1 MKYLILPLLIL
12 LTLPLVFVSTPTEIL
27 KLKTFDTLV
36 KPQTESGNFVILNI
50 TETDLQ
56 KEGGWPMPRSRLA
69 ELNELL
75 LAKGATGVGWVIAFP
90 QPDRLNGDQEFA
102 DSLRLGPS
110 ILATFENSAGVFP
123 ETTGTIIKGNSV
135 AGLETIGV
143 IENTE
148 VLKNATAQ
156 GIAVAPVDVD
166 NLVRRLPLLLRTPD
180 GWVSAF
186 GTEVLKV
193 LTGTR
198 SYIITTNEIGI
209 QEIAVRGLPPVKT
222 DKFGRKWISWVDT
235 PETNLAEMN
244 VAGRFVFV
252 GITAPGIMPQLAT
265 PIGLLEPHKIQ
276 AALSESILIQDSP
289 IIPVYSLLAELLILI
304 ATASLV
310 WLFLFYLGISAGL
323 ITASLVFIGTTI
335 LGVYLIRMGLLIDV
349 TWTLISQI
357 LVGATA
363 FYLRFR
369 EQFKLRLQ
377 IKKQFEHYLDP
388 RQIKRLQDNPEL
400 LKLGG
405 EKKTATFLFTDVR
418 GFTAM
423 SESLPPEKV
432 TYIMN
437 KALTAQQTAVQKHD
451 GMVDKYIGDAMMAIF
466 NAPLDLLEHQHKA
479 IDCAKDIVKNM
490 AELNKELQAEGLPE
504 IAIGIGINTG
514 KAVIGNMGS
523 ATRFD
528 YTAIGDAVNTAA
540 RLESATKELKV
551 NILIGKDTANSCQYD
566 LRYLDDIQVKGK
578 AFPIKVYGI

>member
-1 MKYLILPLLIL
+1 MKYFILPLLIL

-102 DSLRLGPS
+102 DSLHLGPS

-123 ETTGTIIKGNSV
+123 KTTGTIIKGNSV

-289 IIPVYSLLAELLILI
+289 IIPEYSLLAELLILI
-304 ATASLV
+304 TTTSLV
-310 WLFLFYLGISAGL
+310 WVFLFYLGISAGL

-335 LGVYLIRMGLLIDV
+335 LGFYLVRMGLLVDA

-357 LVGATA
+357 LIGATA

-388 RQIKRLQDNPEL
+388 RQIKRLQDNPEF

-405 EKKTATFLFTDVR
+405 EKKIGTFLFTDVR

-466 NAPLDLLEHQHKA
+466 NAPLDLPKHQHKA

-566 LRYLDDIQVKGK
+566 LKYLDDIQVKGK

>member
-123 ETTGTIIKGNSV
+123 KTTGTIIKGNSV

-198 SYIITTNEIGI
+198 SYIIITNEIGI

-289 IIPVYSLLAELLILI
+289 IIPEYSLLAELLILI
-304 ATASLV
+304 TTASLV

-400 LKLGG
+400 LKLCG

>member
-1 MKYLILPLLIL
+1 
-12 LTLPLVFVSTPTEIL
+12 
-27 KLKTFDTLV
+27 
-36 KPQTESGNFVILNI
+36 
-50 TETDLQ
+50 
-56 KEGGWPMPRSRLA
+56 
-69 ELNELL
+69 
-75 LAKGATGVGWVIAFP
+75 
-90 QPDRLNGDQEFA
+90 
-102 DSLRLGPS
+102 
-110 ILATFENSAGVFP
+110 
-123 ETTGTIIKGNSV
+123 
-135 AGLETIGV
+135 
-143 IENTE
+143 
-148 VLKNATAQ
+148 
-156 GIAVAPVDVD
+156 
-166 NLVRRLPLLLRTPD
+166 
-180 GWVSAF
+180 
-186 GTEVLKV
+186 
-193 LTGTR
+193 
-198 SYIITTNEIGI
+198 
-209 QEIAVRGLPPVKT
+209 
-222 DKFGRKWISWVDT
+222 
-235 PETNLAEMN
+235 
-244 VAGRFVFV
+244 
-252 GITAPGIMPQLAT
+252 
-265 PIGLLEPHKIQ
+265 
-276 AALSESILIQDSP
+276 
-289 IIPVYSLLAELLILI
+289 
-304 ATASLV
+304 
-310 WLFLFYLGISAGL
+310 
-323 ITASLVFIGTTI
+323 
-335 LGVYLIRMGLLIDV
+335 MGLLIDV

-388 RQIKRLQDNPEL
+388 RQIQRLQDNPEL

-466 NAPLDLLEHQHKA
+466 NAPLDLPEHQHKA

>member
-1 MKYLILPLLIL
+1 M
-12 LTLPLVFVSTPTEIL
+12 
-27 KLKTFDTLV
+27 
-36 KPQTESGNFVILNI
+36 
-50 TETDLQ
+50 
-56 KEGGWPMPRSRLA
+56 
-69 ELNELL
+69 
-75 LAKGATGVGWVIAFP
+75 
-90 QPDRLNGDQEFA
+90 
-102 DSLRLGPS
+102 
-110 ILATFENSAGVFP
+110 
-123 ETTGTIIKGNSV
+123 
-135 AGLETIGV
+135 
-143 IENTE
+143 
-148 VLKNATAQ
+148 
-156 GIAVAPVDVD
+156 
-166 NLVRRLPLLLRTPD
+166 
-180 GWVSAF
+180 
-186 GTEVLKV
+186 
-193 LTGTR
+193 
-198 SYIITTNEIGI
+198 
-209 QEIAVRGLPPVKT
+209 
-222 DKFGRKWISWVDT
+222 
-235 PETNLAEMN
+235 
-244 VAGRFVFV
+244 
-252 GITAPGIMPQLAT
+252 
-265 PIGLLEPHKIQ
+265 
-276 AALSESILIQDSP
+276 
-289 IIPVYSLLAELLILI
+289 
-304 ATASLV
+304 
-310 WLFLFYLGISAGL
+310 

-377 IKKQFEHYLDP
+377 IKKQFEHYLDT
-388 RQIKRLQDNPEL
+388 RHIKRLQDNPEL

-466 NAPLDLLEHQHKA
+466 NAPLDLPEHQHKA

>member
-123 ETTGTIIKGNSV
+123 KTTGTIIKGNSV

-198 SYIITTNEIGI
+198 SYIIITNEIGI

-289 IIPVYSLLAELLILI
+289 IIPEYSLLAELLILI
-304 ATASLV
+304 TTASLV

>member
-1 MKYLILPLLIL
+1 
-12 LTLPLVFVSTPTEIL
+12 
-27 KLKTFDTLV
+27 
-36 KPQTESGNFVILNI
+36 
-50 TETDLQ
+50 
-56 KEGGWPMPRSRLA
+56 
-69 ELNELL
+69 
-75 LAKGATGVGWVIAFP
+75 
-90 QPDRLNGDQEFA
+90 
-102 DSLRLGPS
+102 
-110 ILATFENSAGVFP
+110 
-123 ETTGTIIKGNSV
+123 
-135 AGLETIGV
+135 
-143 IENTE
+143 
-148 VLKNATAQ
+148 
-156 GIAVAPVDVD
+156 
-166 NLVRRLPLLLRTPD
+166 
-180 GWVSAF
+180 
-186 GTEVLKV
+186 
-193 LTGTR
+193 
-198 SYIITTNEIGI
+198 
-209 QEIAVRGLPPVKT
+209 
-222 DKFGRKWISWVDT
+222 
-235 PETNLAEMN
+235 
-244 VAGRFVFV
+244 
-252 GITAPGIMPQLAT
+252 
-265 PIGLLEPHKIQ
+265 LLEPHKIQ

-289 IIPVYSLLAELLILI
+289 IIPEYSLLAELLILI
-304 ATASLV
+304 TTASLV

-349 TWTLISQI
+349 IWTLISQI

>member
-123 ETTGTIIKGNSV
+123 KTTGTIIKGNSV

-235 PETNLAEMN
+235 AETNLAEMN

-289 IIPVYSLLAELLILI
+289 IIPEYSLLAELLILI
-304 ATASLV
+304 TTASLV
-310 WLFLFYLGISAGL
+310 WLLLFYLGISAGL

-466 NAPLDLLEHQHKA
+466 NAPLDLREHQHKA